1 MRRETLKTNKTVV
14 AELELEAPFSAKHSW
29 GTSPAQLVVS
39 LVIAISLWS
48 RDSRD
53 VLFLIIPPFTG
64 G

>member
-48 RDSRD
+48 RDSMRD
-53 VLFLIIPPFTG
+53 VLFLIFPP
-64 G
+64 